1 MKMNTDLANIIA
13 SGLTTGCIYAL
24 IGVGFVVVFR
34 ATGVVSFA
42 QGAFMVLGSLL
53 FGTIS
58 NHGGGLAV
66 GLVVVC
72 AVLAVVG
79 ALIYRLVFAR
89 LVGAEAFV
97 LSVATVGLG
106 TLVAA
111 VVLLIWG
118 PTTILITPQFSAD
131 SRYHIVGALAL
142 TPRDVFTLVLTIVIF
157 ALILVGL
164 HRTPIGLRMRAVAG
178 NARLAAHVG
187 VDVVRTSTAAWAIG
201 GLTAGLAGVVYL
213 LGTQPDPGSV
223 YSLGLAAFPAILLGG
238 LDSVAGSLV
247 GGLLIGLLQATVG
260 VYIGGE
266 WQDVVSYGVLLAVL
280 LLRPQGIFGSPEVA
294 RL

>member
-1 MKMNTDLANIIA
+1 MNTDLATIVA

-42 QGAFMVLGSLL
+42 QGAFMVLGALL
-53 FGTIS
+53 FGTLS
-58 NHGGGLAV
+58 HLGTGLAV

-72 AVLAVVG
+72 VALAVVG

-89 LVGAEAFV
+89 LVGAEPFV

-106 TLVAA
+106 TLVSA
-111 VVLLIWG
+111 VALLVWG
-118 PTTILITPQFSAD
+118 PTTILVSPQFD
-131 SRYHIVGALAL
+131 PGTRYHVVGALNF
-142 TPRDVFTLVLTIVIF
+142 TPRDLFTLALTVVVFAVVL
-157 ALILVGL
+157 LGL

-187 VDVVRTSTAAWAIG
+187 VDVVRTSTGAWAIG
-201 GLTAGLAGVVYL
+201 GLTAGLAGVVFL

-238 LDSVAGSLV
+238 LDSIAGSLL
-247 GGLLIGLLQATVG
+247 GGVLIGLLQAAVG
-260 VYIGGE
+260 VYLGGE

-280 LLRPQGIFGSPEVA
+280 LLRPQGIFGGAEVA